1 MAERKSC
8 EILRAAD
15 WIVEGASCYISNL
28 FRLLSDDYV
37 SPVHATVPSL
47 IARFSFSE
55 IMTSAAYFSRRY
67 IAIYTQKTYTIREIT
82 RYVFSFNVF
91 PPTASHREAFPEAIH
106 DKRDNGGASETEWM
120 RDRERRSRERAVRM
134 MKKKEPI
141 KCEKGKKK
149 KKKGEI
155 ERARMSMLE
164 REKRLNLRA
173 ILVWL
178 SSLLFHHSRRS
189 PCTSSS
195 SINLSMYFSTRDQST
210 SRFEKIHILDILD
223 RTRIEKLNFSW
234 KKLKGNGFYYR

>member
-149 KKKGEI
+149 KKREKLSARGCRCSNERNVWTWERFSFDYRPSSSTILGAPHVRVVLPSIFPCIFPRVTNQLLVSKRFTSWTSWI
-155 ERARMSMLE
+155 ERELKNWISP
-164 REKRLNLRA
+164 EK
-173 ILVWL
+173 
-178 SSLLFHHSRRS
+178 S
-189 PCTSSS
+189 
-195 SINLSMYFSTRDQST
+195 
-210 SRFEKIHILDILD
+210 
-223 RTRIEKLNFSW
+223 
-234 KKLKGNGFYYR
+234 

>member
-149 KKKGEI
+149 KKKREKLSARGCRCSNERNVWTWERFSFDYRPSSSTILGAPHVRVVLPSIFPCIFPRVTNQLLVSKRFTSWTSWI
-155 ERARMSMLE
+155 ERELKNWISP
-164 REKRLNLRA
+164 EK
-173 ILVWL
+173 
-178 SSLLFHHSRRS
+178 S
-189 PCTSSS
+189 
-195 SINLSMYFSTRDQST
+195 
-210 SRFEKIHILDILD
+210 
-223 RTRIEKLNFSW
+223 
-234 KKLKGNGFYYR
+234 

>member
-37 SPVHATVPSL
+37 SPVHAIVPSL

-149 KKKGEI
+149 KKREKLSARGCRCSNERNVWTWERFSFDYRPSSSTILGAPHVRVVLPSIFPCIFPRVTNQLLVSKRFTSWTSWI
-155 ERARMSMLE
+155 ERELKNWISP
-164 REKRLNLRA
+164 EK
-173 ILVWL
+173 
-178 SSLLFHHSRRS
+178 S
-189 PCTSSS
+189 
-195 SINLSMYFSTRDQST
+195 
-210 SRFEKIHILDILD
+210 
-223 RTRIEKLNFSW
+223 
-234 KKLKGNGFYYR
+234 